1 MILIVYSFSH
11 SVSLRQKLHT
21 RSFSVVLGLD
31 FGFVRGFLYEAK
43 NQEKNQLAKRNFLRD
58 Q

>member
-31 FGFVRGFLYEAK
+31 FGFVRSFLYEAK
-43 NQEKNQLAKRNFLRD
+43 NQEKN
-58 Q
+58 